1 MQRDKIQSKKIQM
14 KENKTI
20 PKNRLDITQSIIIHM
35 KQNTK
40 MIIYKKDKIQ
50 NDKNKDSK
58 MQILIS
64 EMLGLA
70 FQQKVNGHY

>member
-14 KENKTI
+14 KENKRI
-20 PKNRLDITQSIIIHM
+20 PKNRLDITQSSIIHM

-50 NDKNKDSK
+50 NDKNKDNK

-70 FQQKVNGHY
+70 FQQKVNGQY